1 MKGEIIMLK
10 KYEVAISDNGICSK
24 CKMVS
29 EQEYNQL
36 KKESEQVL
44 AQERFDKQQIIN
56 AIRELNKR
64 IEDLEKEIKVL
75 KGEE

>member
-1 MKGEIIMLK
+1 MIK
-10 KYEVAISDNGICSK
+10 KYEVAISENGICSK

-36 KKESEQVL
+36 KQVSEQAL
-44 AQERFDKQQIIN
+44 AQEKFDKQQIIN
-56 AIRELNKR
+56 AIRELNKK
-64 IEDLEKEIKVL
+64 IEDLEKEIRVL

>member
-1 MKGEIIMLK
+1 MLK
-10 KYEVAISDNGICSK
+10 KYEVAISENGVCSK

-29 EQEYNQL
+29 EEEYKRLQA
-36 KKESEQVL
+36 ESEQAL

-64 IEDLEKEIKVL
+64 IEDLEKEIRVL
-75 KGEE
+75 KGEEDL

>member
-1 MKGEIIMLK
+1 MLK
-10 KYEVAISDNGICSK
+10 KYEVAISENGHVAK
-24 CKMVS
+24 CKMVD
-29 EQEYNQL
+29 ECEYRRLQQ
-36 KKESEQVL
+36 ESEQAL

-75 KGEE
+75 KGEEDL

>member
-1 MKGEIIMLK
+1 MLK
-10 KYEVAISDNGICSK
+10 KYEVAISDNGIWSK

>member
-1 MKGEIIMLK
+1 MLK

-24 CKMVS
+24 CKIVS

-56 AIRELNKR
+56 VIRELNKR
-64 IEDLEKEIKVL
+64 IEDLEKEIGVL

>member
-1 MKGEIIMLK
+1 MIK
-10 KYEVAISDNGICSK
+10 KYEVAISENGICSK

-36 KKESEQVL
+36 KQVSEQAL
-44 AQERFDKQQIIN
+44 SQEKFDKQQIIN
-56 AIRELNKR
+56 AIRELNKK
-64 IEDLEKEIKVL
+64 IEDLEKEIRVL